1 MTGFTLLGVPIDS
14 VGRDGGTEGS
24 PSALR
29 DLGIAELT
37 EGDAGD
43 VDVRI
48 RGDVRDPATGLIASA
63 DVLTASEGIRGAVA
77 ALLVDDARPLIAG
90 GCCAELPGALAAA
103 RDVVGRVGLAYL
115 DGHFDLYDGRT
126 SPTGEAADMPVSVAL
141 GYGPDAWTEAVGGA
155 SIAAVDTV
163 LLGPRDLAASLVDG
177 MRDPASI
184 AGLTAHTNDDLRAAG
199 PRTVG
204 EAAAAALVAGP
215 GRYWVHLDVDVLDEL
230 VFPATD
236 YLDPDG
242 LTWDELLEVMRP
254 LFATPG
260 VIGASI
266 GCYNPEK
273 DPGQACG
280 RALVD
285 AFRDVLAA

>member
-1 MTGFTLLGVPIDS
+1 M
-14 VGRDGGTEGS
+14 
-24 PSALR
+24 
-29 DLGIAELT
+29 
-37 EGDAGD
+37 
-43 VDVRI
+43 
-48 RGDVRDPATGLIASA
+48 ASD
-63 DVLTASEGIRGAVA
+63 DVLAATAAIRRDVA
-77 ALLVDDARPLIAG
+77 ALLTDGARPLIAG

-103 RDVVGRVGLAYL
+103 RDVLGRVGLAYL

-141 GYGPDAWTEAVGGA
+141 GFGPAAWTDAVDGA
-155 SIAAVDTV
+155 SVRADDAV
-163 LLGPRDLAASLVDG
+163 LLGPRDLAASLADG

-184 AGLTAHTNDDLRAAG
+184 DGLTAHTNVDLRAAG
-199 PRTVG
+199 PRAVG
-204 EAAAAALVAGP
+204 EATTASLAAGP

-242 LTWDELLEVMRP
+242 LGWDELIDVLRP
-254 LFATPG
+254 LVASPAT
-260 VIGASI
+260 IGASI

-273 DPGQACG
+273 DPGRTCG

-285 AFRDVLAA
+285 AFRDVLAV

>member
-24 PSALR
+24 PAALR
-29 DLGIAELT
+29 DLGLAELT
-37 EGDAGD
+37 VDDAGD
-43 VDVRI
+43 LDVRI
-48 RGDVRDPATGLIASA
+48 RGDVRDPATGMLAS
-63 DVLTASEGIRGAVA
+63 DEVLDASLGIRAAVTD
-77 ALLVDDARPLIAG
+77 LLADGARPFVAG

-103 RDVVGRVGLAYL
+103 RDVLGRVGLAYL

-141 GYGPDAWTEAVGGA
+141 GFGPDAWTATMDGA
-155 SIAAVDTV
+155 SVAPDDTI
-163 LLGPRDLAASLVDG
+163 LLGPRDLAASIADG

-184 AGLTAHTNDDLRAAG
+184 AGLTAHTNADLRTAG
-199 PRTVG
+199 PREVG
-204 EAAAAALVAGP
+204 EATAAALVAGP
-215 GRYWVHLDVDVLDEL
+215 GRYWVHLDVDVLDEV

-254 LFATPG
+254 LFAAPG

-273 DPGQACG
+273 DPGLACG